1 MICTVG
7 LHTCVGV
14 GIFRHSHMV
23 SDSYSFG
30 AFGQN
35 VHIRQQT
42 LQLTS
47 TGLGRGHF
55 ESSQQENERPQNDFV
70 PIKVIQY

>member
-1 MICTVG
+1 
-7 LHTCVGV
+7 
-14 GIFRHSHMV
+14 MV